1 MYPTATPPLVLNER
15 VPDPAVKILDTSFEK
30 YELPLASV
38 ERLSQGYCWAEG
50 AVYFGDARCL
60 LWSDIPNNRIMRWD
74 EETGATSVYR
84 KPSNYANGN
93 TRDRQGRL
101 VTAEHGRRV
110 TRTEY
115 DGRIT
120 VLMDRFEGKRLNS
133 PNDIVVKSD
142 ELDLVHRHECRHL
155 TGNWNGET
163 GEQELPQRVYRI
175 DGKTGQATVA
185 TDGVVKRPNG
195 LAFSPDEKKLYVIE
209 SSPARGRSM
218 CSTWSMAAKLA
229 DGKKLIVCA
238 KEETPDGFRVD
249 VDGNLWCG
257 WGMGTAELDGV
268 RIFNPEGAADRPHQP
283 AGALRQRL
291 FRRAEAQP
299 AVHGGVPFGLRALC
313 EHARREGRMMAEA
326 LPAFWRS
333 STTPRPAARP
343 SSRSGFS
350 TSIWRSGSPCR
361 ASCSGG
367 ATRLSGTPRYFNFY
381 LTQSADVLKS
391 AAYLE
396 RLDQPTPMTR
406 RSCPRSS
413 RT

>member
-15 VPDPAVKILDTSFEK
+15 VPDPAVKILDPSFEK
-30 YELPLASV
+30 YKLPLASV
-38 ERLSQGYCWAEG
+38 ERLSQGYSWAEG
-50 AVYFGDARCL
+50 PVYFGDARCL

-120 VLMDRFEGKRLNS
+120 VLMDRFDGKRLNS

-142 ELDLVHRHECRHL
+142 DSIWFTDMNAGL
-155 TGNWNGET
+155 TGNWNGEV

-175 DGKTGQATVA
+175 DGKTGQATIA

-195 LAFSPDEKKLYVIE
+195 LAFSPDETKLYMIE
-209 SSPARGRSM
+209 SEPGARAVYAFDVVDG
-218 CSTWSMAAKLA
+218 AKLA
-229 DGKKLIVCA
+229 NPRKLIVCA
-238 KEETPDGFRVD
+238 KAETPDGFRVD

-268 RIFNPEGAADRPHQP
+268 RIFNPEGAPIGHISLPERSANVCFGGPKRN
-283 AGALRQRL
+283 RL
-291 FRRAEAQP
+291 FMAACHSVYALYVNTQG
-299 AVHGGVPFGLRALC
+299 VKGG
-313 EHARREGRMMAEA
+313 
-326 LPAFWRS
+326 
-333 STTPRPAARP
+333 
-343 SSRSGFS
+343 
-350 TSIWRSGSPCR
+350 
-361 ASCSGG
+361 
-367 ATRLSGTPRYFNFY
+367 
-381 LTQSADVLKS
+381 
-391 AAYLE
+391 
-396 RLDQPTPMTR
+396 
-406 RSCPRSS
+406 
-413 RT
+413 